1 MGLARQKEQHP
12 QSRQMGERPVGGSR
26 TGTGRGGTVKAG
38 GAWGRKRGRGYREE
52 ELGGGSP
59 SWNPFPDIGG
69 PPNEDRPQ
77 LGCC

>member
-38 GAWGRKRGRGYREE
+38 GAWGRKRGWGYREE
-52 ELGGGSP
+52 ELGGGALPGIHFLTLVALRMKTDP
-59 SWNPFPDIGG
+59 S
-69 PPNEDRPQ
+69 
-77 LGCC
+77 